1 MKLVTTPDERRGME
15 RGILHHL
22 INEEEI
28 KHMRFFSH
36 VTMRKGEVVDYH
48 IHEGEYEIYYIISG
62 EGIYTYNNEET
73 VVSKGAVTYCPSGD
87 SHGIKNVSDTPLEF
101 VAVIVVE

>member
-1 MKLVTTPDERRGME
+1 MKSITTPEERRDME
-15 RGILHHL
+15 NGRLHHL

-28 KHMRFFSH
+28 KHVKFFSH
-36 VTMRKGEVVDYH
+36 VTISPNDAVGYH
-48 IHEGEYEIYYIISG
+48 KHEGEYEIYYIISG
-62 EGIYTYNNEET
+62 EGIYNDNGEEIP
-73 VVSKGAVTYCPSGD
+73 VSEGAVMYCKNGD